1 MERLYLVLGLPPG
14 SYMTAMESICYRPRS
29 TDTLLEQ
36 LTPMPQWLR
45 PAVSVG
51 RAAMRGECSAVDT
64 GHKAPLMPGVSLCSR
79 PVSEGGGYDI
89 DIWRPQPSRH
99 PHSRRR
105 LGIANWPRNS
115 RGFLPASTLL
125 VHRTRYSK
133 TYLNLITGTLMLQDK
148 LMSRDFYLLAI
159 KLPTPR
165 H

>member
-64 GHKAPLMPGVSLCSR
+64 GHKAPLC
-79 PVSEGGGYDI
+79 PVSVCAADQSVRAVAMTLTYGV
-89 DIWRPQPSRH
+89 R
-99 PHSRRR
+99 SRR
-105 LGIANWPRNS
+105 GIHTVGA
-115 RGFLPASTLL
+115 G
-125 VHRTRYSK
+125 
-133 TYLNLITGTLMLQDK
+133 
-148 LMSRDFYLLAI
+148 
-159 KLPTPR
+159 
-165 H
+165 